1 MSHVD
6 NIKFRK
12 YFIIISEQ
20 ALFHVR
26 FFNIVTR
33 KKTPKL
39 GNFLSLTLFRM
50 GFFRAAHRW
59 GGGGGAF
66 WPPLTKICH
75 RHPAMT
81 KLGSFMPYLR
91 KIQKMYKSRDT
102 SYEFS

>member
-59 GGGGGAF
+59 GGEGGLFG
-66 WPPLTKICH
+66 PPSL
-75 RHPAMT
+75 
-81 KLGSFMPYLR
+81 
-91 KIQKMYKSRDT
+91 KSATASCNDET
-102 SYEFS
+102 WLIYALPKEDPKNV